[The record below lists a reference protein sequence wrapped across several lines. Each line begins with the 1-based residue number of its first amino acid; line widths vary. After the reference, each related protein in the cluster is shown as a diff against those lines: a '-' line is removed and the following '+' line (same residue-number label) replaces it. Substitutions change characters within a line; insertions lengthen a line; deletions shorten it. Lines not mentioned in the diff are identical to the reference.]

1 MSIIL
6 SASKKRESLA
16 HHRVAAL
23 ARGHLHSSWRTIA
36 EYEWRISQSV
46 LEPLMGHKMEGV
58 AGKHYLRPD
67 LDMLLRAFAD
77 DYFANNRTV

>member
-1 MSIIL
+1 MVGDGIGYYF
-6 SASKKRESLA
+6 KR
-16 HHRVAAL
+16 AAGDDAVPFKNL
-23 ARGHLHSSWRTIA
+23 RSSWRTIA

-58 AGKHYLRPD
+58 TGKHYLRPD